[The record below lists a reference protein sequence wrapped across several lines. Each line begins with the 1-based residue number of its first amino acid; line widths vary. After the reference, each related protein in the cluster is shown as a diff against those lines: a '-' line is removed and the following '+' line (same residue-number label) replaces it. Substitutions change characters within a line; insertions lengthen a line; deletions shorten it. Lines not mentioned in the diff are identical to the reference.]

1 MITLPYIDRIWTARG
16 HIDLDPPAS
25 ASKTFARLEPLLDAS
40 GTTVTI
46 DGATLAY
53 VKDNPAAQDQ
63 LATFSRGELEVSEAD
78 GRPRLHY
85 RLVSPALLLVFL
97 APLFFLAIAQATV
110 LVSELERPSAAE
122 KAKMEKEKAEKEKE
136 AEKEDPAE
144 LNPVDQWLGA
154 PQPETLEEK
163 KQRELEQKKD
173 KDEDAKHSPK
183 PAYVLAAIFAAL
195 YLVGRWLEPFLLR
208 RRLRKV
214 LLGDAAGDPA
224 ASAGLT
230 AEPPAR

>member
-1 MITLPYIDRIWTARG
+1 MFTPPYIDRIWTARG
-16 HIDLDPPAS
+16 HIDLDAPTSPA
-25 ASKTFARLEPLLDAS
+25 ATFAKLEPLLDAS
-40 GTTVTI
+40 GTTVMI
-46 DGATLAY
+46 DGAKLAY

-63 LATFSRGELEVSEAD
+63 LATFSRGELEVTEAE

-110 LVSELERPSAAE
+110 LVIELERPTAAE
-122 KAKMEKEKAEKEKE
+122 KAKLEKEKAEKEKE
-136 AEKEDPAE
+136 AEEEEPAE

-173 KDEDAKHSPK
+173 ADEDAKHSPK

-195 YLVGRWLEPFLLR
+195 YLLGRWLEPFLLR

-214 LLGDAAGDPA
+214 LLGDAATD
-224 ASAGLT
+224 SADAVALT

>member
-25 ASKTFARLEPLLDAS
+25 PAKTFARLEPLLDAS
-40 GTTVTI
+40 GTSVTI
-46 DGATLAY
+46 DGAKLSY

-63 LATFSRGELEVSEAD
+63 LATFSRGELEVVEAG
-78 GRPRLHY
+78 GRPRLRY

-97 APLFFLAIAQATV
+97 APLFFITIAQATV
-110 LVSELERPSAAE
+110 LLIEIERPTAAE
-122 KAKMEKEKAEKEKE
+122 KAKLEKEKAEKEKE
-136 AEKEDPAE
+136 AEEKGPAE
-144 LNPVDQWLGA
+144 LNPIDQWLGA

-173 KDEDAKHSPK
+173 ADEDAKHSPK

-195 YLVGRWLEPFLLR
+195 YLLGRWLEPFLLR
-208 RRLRKV
+208 RRLRKI
-214 LLGDAAGDPA
+214 LLADPA
-224 ASAGLT
+224 AEPAGSVGLT